1 MTVIRRT
8 DPSNGYEAI
17 SADFMSA
24 RSKSNI
30 GVATVSE
37 WARSLPHG
45 ASVLDLG
52 CGNGVPISEA
62 MVDAG
67 FVVYGIDASPSMIAA
82 FRARFP
88 DAPVECNAIEDSQLF
103 GRTFDAIVAWGLIFL
118 LAPDAQA
125 TLIQKAASA
134 LEPGGRFVFTAPRQA
149 CAWADTLTGQT
160 SVSLGVDRYREIVE
174 QEGLSLVGETED
186 EGQNHYYF
194 CLRRIQDA

>member
-1 MTVIRRT
+1 MAKLVFGLNQSL
-8 DPSNGYEAI
+8 DGYVDHEAFGPGPALFRHFI
-17 SADFMSA
+17 QQ
-24 RSKSNI
+24 
-30 GVATVSE
+30 V
-37 WARSLPHG
+37 RSL
-45 ASVLDLG
+45 
-52 CGNGVPISEA
+52 
-62 MVDAG
+62 AG
-67 FVVYGIDASPSMIAA
+67 MIAA

-194 CLRRIQDA
+194 CLRRIQHA